1 MHTAQTIEVCTV
13 HTYVFNKSFFLYADA
28 NENKTHPDHIQ
39 SEANGFPVGSVGSNG
54 RITLPVHKNRLN
66 GVVPRMNMNIT
77 PNPLAD
83 GDKVFRS
90 NANRP
95 VVKSYYRVRN

>member
-1 MHTAQTIEVCTV
+1 MHTAQLIEVCIAIV
-13 HTYVFNKSFFLYADA
+13 EFLINHFFLFADA
-28 NENKTHPDHIQ
+28 NENKTHPDHI

-90 NANRP
+90 NAYRP